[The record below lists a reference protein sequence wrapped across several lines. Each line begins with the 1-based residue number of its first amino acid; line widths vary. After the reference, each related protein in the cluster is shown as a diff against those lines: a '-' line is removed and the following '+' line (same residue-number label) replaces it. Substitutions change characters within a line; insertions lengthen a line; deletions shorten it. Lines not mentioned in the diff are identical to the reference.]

1 MVMGIGRAE
10 LLIEIG
16 VEELPAIPLLKIEK
30 EIEESW
36 RRILIENRL
45 KSNFKFLYTPRRLV
59 IMQTIALKQPS
70 MVKESFGPPLS
81 IALKDGKPTKAG
93 EGFAKRCGV
102 DFNSLSVKKKG
113 NRKILYF
120 KKEVKGKS
128 IEEILPSMIESW
140 IDSMRF
146 GKMMR
151 WGDRD
156 EEFIRPL
163 RWLQVRVDDNIVDME
178 LFGVKSSNYTYLHR
192 SVTFNKVYVDSI
204 SRYKNILMDGGV
216 TLNQNIRRET
226 ILKEFESIE
235 REFDISIERDESLLS
250 EIVAITEHPK
260 SLIGKFDET
269 FLKLPPEVIITSMK
283 EHQRYFPIFKDG
295 KLINM
300 FVVVSNAITD
310 DYSKILDGNERV
322 LKPRL
327 SDATFF
333 YQNDLK
339 KGLKID
345 GLEKIQFIDG
355 LGSLR
360 DKIERERVIASR
372 LLRFYISDMA
382 KTLSKESSEV
392 ASLMDRAVTLAK
404 ADLLTEMVYEFTELQ
419 GLMGYYYAKALGE
432 DELVYTA
439 IKEQYLPQGEGDRV
453 PSNLFSAVLALSIK
467 LDTLLGLFSIGKI
480 PTGSKDPFSL
490 RRAVNGTI
498 RIVKEFEISF
508 EIGKILELLSDLYRE
523 FDKSILEEFIIERIY
538 RSLDI
543 NPSIIK
549 AVILSDE
556 RDLLKIIQ
564 KSQALDSIANREN
577 FREIFSTFKRVANIS
592 KDVDLSE
599 SLLVDEALFE
609 SEYEHRL
616 KMAFDEVVSREYGNY
631 RERLETLFSLKNI
644 LDSFFDNVL
653 VNSEDKRVRKNRQN
667 LIASIYKSFR
677 DIADIKEISVS
688 TTLS

>member
-1 MVMGIGRAE
+1 MASG
-10 LLIEIG
+10 
-16 VEELPAIPLLKIEK
+16 KI
-30 EIEESW
+30 
-36 RRILIENRL
+36 
-45 KSNFKFLYTPRRLV
+45 
-59 IMQTIALKQPS
+59 
-70 MVKESFGPPLS
+70 
-81 IALKDGKPTKAG
+81 
-93 EGFAKRCGV
+93 
-102 DFNSLSVKKKG
+102 
-113 NRKILYF
+113 
-120 KKEVKGKS
+120 
-128 IEEILPSMIESW
+128 
-140 IDSMRF
+140 
-146 GKMMR
+146 
-151 WGDRD
+151 
-156 EEFIRPL
+156 
-163 RWLQVRVDDNIVDME
+163 DDNIVDME

-392 ASLMDRAVTLAK
+392 ASLK
-404 ADLLTEMVYEFTELQ
+404 
-419 GLMGYYYAKALGE
+419 
-432 DELVYTA
+432 
-439 IKEQYLPQGEGDRV
+439 
-453 PSNLFSAVLALSIK
+453 
-467 LDTLLGLFSIGKI
+467 
-480 PTGSKDPFSL
+480 
-490 RRAVNGTI
+490 
-498 RIVKEFEISF
+498 
-508 EIGKILELLSDLYRE
+508 
-523 FDKSILEEFIIERIY
+523 
-538 RSLDI
+538 RS
-543 NPSIIK
+543 S
-549 AVILSDE
+549 
-556 RDLLKIIQ
+556 
-564 KSQALDSIANREN
+564 
-577 FREIFSTFKRVANIS
+577 
-592 KDVDLSE
+592 
-599 SLLVDEALFE
+599 
-609 SEYEHRL
+609 
-616 KMAFDEVVSREYGNY
+616 
-631 RERLETLFSLKNI
+631 
-644 LDSFFDNVL
+644 
-653 VNSEDKRVRKNRQN
+653 
-667 LIASIYKSFR
+667 
-677 DIADIKEISVS
+677 
-688 TTLS
+688 